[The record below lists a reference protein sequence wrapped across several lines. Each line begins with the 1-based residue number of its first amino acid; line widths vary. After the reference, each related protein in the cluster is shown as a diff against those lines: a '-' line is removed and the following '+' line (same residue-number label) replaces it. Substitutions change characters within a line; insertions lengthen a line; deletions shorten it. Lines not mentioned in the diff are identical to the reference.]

1 MRYKKKMSTA
11 FHDIKTVDMDSISE
25 DEVFAID
32 TNVLLWTHYS
42 KASDP
47 NLNRHP
53 YQVIEYPNFV
63 ANLLG
68 NKNKLVTTTL
78 NISELFSVVEKS
90 EYKIYKIA
98 HSCNSMKFKDFRKDG
113 LARRDYKNE
122 INTMMAQISASYNDQ
137 IEVIDVTR
145 EKLEEFNRSIEQTQ
159 CDVFDYLIIEYL
171 KSIGV
176 TNYISDDKDFMSVE
190 DIQLFSTYG

>member
-1 MRYKKKMSTA
+1 MSTV
-11 FHDIKTVDMDSISE
+11 FHDIKTVDITSISK

-32 TNVLLWTHYS
+32 TNVLLWTHYA

-53 YQVIEYPNFV
+53 YQVFEYPDFV
-63 ANLLG
+63 ANLLQ

-78 NISELFSVVEKS
+78 NISELIAVVEKS
-90 EYKIYKIA
+90 EYKIYKTT
-98 HSCNSMKFKDFRKDG
+98 HSCNGIKFKDFRKINS
-113 LARRDYKNE
+113 ARSSYKNE
-122 INTMMAQISASYNDQ
+122 INTMMAEIRASYNDQ
-137 IEVIDVTR
+137 IEVIEVTR
-145 EKLEEFNRSIEQTQ
+145 ERLEEFNKNIEQTQ

>member
-1 MRYKKKMSTA
+1 MSRA
-11 FHDIKTVDMDSISE
+11 FQDIKTVDMASISKE
-25 DEVFAID
+25 EIFAID

-42 KASDP
+42 KASNP

-63 ANLLG
+63 ANLLK
-68 NKNKLVTTTL
+68 NKNKLITTTL
-78 NISELFSVVEKS
+78 NLSELISVVEKS
-90 EYKIYKIA
+90 EYQIYKA
-98 HSCNSMKFKDFRKDG
+98 TNSCNGMKFKDFRKIG
-113 LARRDYKNE
+113 LARSAYKNE
-122 INTMMAQISASYNDQ
+122 VSTMMAEIRASYNDQ
-137 IEVIDVTR
+137 IEVIEVTR
-145 EKLEEFNRSIEQTQ
+145 EKLVEFNNNIEQTQ
-159 CDVFDYLIIEYL
+159 CDVFDYLVIEYL